1 MILML
6 LTHLRKQMNKKI
18 TIIGGCGHIGLPLGL
33 VLADKGFSV
42 TLYDIDKIAIKQV
55 NASKMPFKEN
65 DAPKLLRKV
74 RKSKKLLA
82 SDKKNTIDEAG
93 IVIVTLDTPL
103 DEHLSPDVKKFL
115 NIVKELEDHFHD
127 NQLIIFRS
135 TLYPGATIWV
145 HQYFKKRGKNL
156 NIAFCPE
163 RIAEGYAIQE
173 LQSLPQIVS
182 GCTKQSVKMATEF
195 FSEITP
201 KIVTTTLIEA
211 ELAKLMTNTWRY
223 ISFAV
228 ANQFY
233 MIANEND
240 VDFNNVY
247 SAMTTDY
254 PRMKSFPTAGLA
266 AGPCLI
272 KDTMQLLNFANN
284 RFPLGEAARQIN
296 EGLPRFI
303 VNQIKKTSDLEKMTV
318 GILGMAF
325 KGNSDDLR
333 QSLSYRLMKILETEA
348 GAVLCNDPYIKD
360 PRFVKIEDIVDKAD
374 LVIIAAP
381 HDDYKDVKFNND
393 IMIFDIWNMYGKQ

>member
-82 SDKKNTIDEAG
+82 SDKKNTIGEAG

-163 RIAEGYAIQE
+163 RISEGYAIQE

-325 KGNSDDLR
+325 KGNSDDPR

-393 IMIFDIWNMYGKQ
+393 ITLFDIWNMYGK

>member
-1 MILML
+1 MN
-6 LTHLRKQMNKKI
+6 RKV

-33 VLADKGFSV
+33 VLANKEFSV

-55 NASKMPFKEN
+55 NNSQMPFKEN
-65 DAPKLLRKV
+65 DAPELLKKV
-74 RKSKKLLA
+74 RKSKKLVA
-82 SDKKNTIDEAG
+82 SDKKKTIDDAD

-103 DEHLSPDVKKFL
+103 DEHLNPDVKRFL
-115 NIVKELEDHFHD
+115 NIVKELENHFHS

-135 TLYPGATIWV
+135 TLYPGATSWI
-145 HQYFKKRGKNL
+145 HQYFKERGRNL

-163 RIAEGYAIQE
+163 RIAEGYAIHE

-266 AGPCLI
+266 AGPCLV

-284 RFPLGEAARQIN
+284 RFQLGEAARKVN

-303 VNQIKKTSDLEKMTV
+303 VNQIKKTSDLKRMTV

-325 KGNSDDLR
+325 KANSDDPR

-348 GAVLCNDPYIKD
+348 STVLCHDPHIKD
-360 PRFVKIEDIVDKAD
+360 SRFVKIEDIISKAG
-374 LVIIAAP
+374 LIIIAAP
-381 HDDYKDVKFNND
+381 HDDYKGIKFNNSTVL
-393 IMIFDIWNMYGKQ
+393 FDIWNLYGKQ